1 MTNAL
6 PNSYPRYVKDDVRT
20 LPKPYHDAIEHW
32 QRHNFPDY
40 PKLAE
45 EWDRFFPK
53 DEPFCLCAKIAED
66 IPTQIEVGER
76 KGEAKALAPRDLP
89 EEAAQHLL
97 MQIKAQAS
105 TEFGSIQQHQGT
117 LARAQEPQDHA
128 WALRVMA
135 EELRHGYQMMH
146 LLTSADW
153 SKWTDTKPEDMVEEI
168 LSMQTGSHVLAAFN
182 LEYDSFGDSIAF
194 AAFIDRVG
202 RYQLTMQKVNAYAPM
217 AASMPPML
225 REEAF
230 HLAAGV
236 IPMRRWAEAAAQP
249 DALITMEAMQRAVRK
264 WYGRGL
270 EMFGDERGGNT
281 NVKLGLKDKTNR
293 VAQDEYVAEVERML
307 DDINQR
313 YVRARFPKLSRDEAD
328 ALYARVKA
336 DRGNIDGLSWDED
349 LLKLPHRGFFRRR
362 GEFAFQMIGAD
373 GATFDDVEKYIEHVR
388 DQLPEAYL
396 ASIDVK
402 HWAELQRGVA
412 NGTITL
418 ENALKSMPRLA
429 RVGGA
434 CPCANSVRWVVDL
447 EVPPHGGQETRL
459 NP

>member
-1 MTNAL
+1 V
-6 PNSYPRYVKDDVRT
+6 SDEVRT
-20 LPKPYHDAIEHW
+20 LPKAYHDAIEHW

-53 DEPFCLCAKIAED
+53 DEAFCLCAKIAGD
-66 IPTQIEVGER
+66 IPDEVEVGDR
-76 KGEAKALAPRDLP
+76 KGEPKAKAPKELP

-97 MQIKAQAS
+97 TAIRAQAS

-135 EELRHGYQMMH
+135 EELRHGYQMVH

-153 SKWTDTKPEDMVEEI
+153 SPVTDTKAADMVEEI

-182 LEYDSFGDSIAF
+182 LEYDSFLDNVVF

-202 RYQLTMQKVNAYAPM
+202 KYQLTMQKISAYKPYAS
-217 AASMPPML
+217 SMPPML

-236 IPMRRWAEAAAQP
+236 IPLRRWVEAAARG
-249 DALITMEAMQRAVRK
+249 DGYITMADIQKAIHK
-264 WYGRGL
+264 WFGRGL
-270 EMFGDERGGNT
+270 EMFGDERGGQT
-281 NVKLGLKDKTNR
+281 NVKYGLKDMANR
-293 VAQDEYVAEVERML
+293 EAQDMYVAELERML
-307 DDINQR
+307 DDLNER
-313 YVRARFPKLSRDEAD
+313 YVRARFAQVSREEAEKRF
-328 ALYARVKA
+328 ARIKA
-336 DRGNIDGLSWDED
+336 GEAVDGVRPED
-349 LLKLPHRGFFRRR
+349 LLRLPDRRFFRRR
-362 GEFAFQMIGAD
+362 GESAYQMVGAR
-373 GATFDDVEKYIEHVR
+373 GETFTDVEKYIGHVLAN
-388 DQLPEAYL
+388 LPEAYR

-402 HWAELQRGVA
+402 HWADVQRKVA
-412 NGTITL
+412 RG
-418 ENALKSMPRLA
+418 EMPLKEAINSMPRLA

-434 CPCANSVRWVVDL
+434 CPCAKSVRWVM
-447 EVPPHGGQETRL
+447 ESA
-459 NP
+459 N